1 MFLFD
6 VAIQNNIY
14 LYTFRALMM
23 FKRVRSIITSAA
35 VWTILAYNSNGKPLG
50 LNLLSSRATSAM
62 IFWAGHLLDDT
73 LR

>member
-6 VAIQNNIY
+6 VAIQSNIY

-35 VWTILAYNSNGKPLG
+35 VWTILAYNCNGKP
-50 LNLLSSRATSAM
+50 
-62 IFWAGHLLDDT
+62 
-73 LR
+73 